1 MTATLEVVL
10 PCCLRGGGRTTS
22 LARPRPLMPK
32 TKAKKSAAAGSTPGV
47 PLTTEARELH
57 GTTCTA
63 FGSEAGPSVEPP
75 ESSTSWQEAEDDR
88 EPPGKRHAATS
99 HRTGSEVAQTSG
111 ELGRRDDE
119 PELLT
124 GGGGGESESGGGGGG
139 GDGGGGGGGIAIL
152 PDDDL
157 IEVLRWLE
165 VHEPSS

>member
-10 PCCLRGGGRTTS
+10 PCRGGRTTS

>member
-10 PCCLRGGGRTTS
+10 PCLRGGGRTTS

>member
-10 PCCLRGGGRTTS
+10 PWPSRRRTHDL

-47 PLTTEARELH
+47 PLTTEARDLH